1 MRRIAIVTPILP
13 VPFDPARGR
22 FIYEIAKSLSKIA
35 DVRVFF
41 QLLEYP
47 LASVKT
53 KSYVYGELQ
62 EGYTL
67 EGIDVESFSYPA
79 IPVISRGLNGFVS
92 SRVLAPRLKKFN
104 PDVVIGYWV
113 YPDGYAA
120 QKAAKQLNIPCV
132 IGALGSDIHL
142 RSGLNHYLTRQTLR
156 KADAVITVSEAMRQ
170 YTIDE
175 FGAAPDKTTTIVNGF
190 NTSVFHGRPQGPD
203 RERLN
208 IPVDQKLM
216 VYVGRFVEAKGLNEL
231 LAAFSNMAQADPLV
245 RLALIGDGVMKA
257 QLVQAIESAGL
268 KGKIYLPGNL
278 VPAEVATWI
287 GASDLLTLPS
297 WSEGYP
303 NVVVEGVACG
313 RPVVATD
320 VGGTREII
328 NGDNGILVRPKD
340 VKSLQNG
347 LTEALSRQWDHEGIA
362 NAMRRTWDD
371 VAQDTLNVCE
381 ELLARRSPLSS

>member
-47 LASVKT
+47 LSSVKT
-53 KSYVYGELQ
+53 KSYVYGELAD
-62 EGYTL
+62 GYSL
-67 EGIDVESFSYPA
+67 DGIDVESFSYPA
-79 IPVISRGLNGFVS
+79 IPVISRGLNGYIS
-92 SRVLAPRLKKFN
+92 SKVLAPRLKKFK
-104 PDVVIGYWV
+104 PDAVIGYWV
-113 YPDGYAA
+113 YPDGFAA
-120 QKAAKQLNIPCV
+120 QRAAKQLKIPCV

-142 RSGLNHYLTRQTLR
+142 RSGLNHYLTRQTLQ
-156 KADAVITVSEAMRQ
+156 KADAIITVSEAMRR
-170 YTIDE
+170 YTVDE
-175 FGAAPDKTTTIVNGF
+175 FGAAPDKIKTIVNGF
-190 NTSVFHGRPQGPD
+190 NTSVFHHRPQATE

-208 IPVDQKLM
+208 IAPDEKLM

-257 QLVQAIESAGL
+257 QLLQAIESAGL
-268 KGKIYLPGNL
+268 KEKIYLPGNL
-278 VPAEVATWI
+278 VPAQVASWI

-320 VGGTREII
+320 VGGTREILHA
-328 NGDNGILVRPKD
+328 GNGILVRAKD
-340 VKSLQNG
+340 VKSLQEG
-347 LTEALSRQWDHEGIA
+347 LTEALAKSWDHQGIA

-371 VAQDTLNVCE
+371 VAQETLDVCE
-381 ELLARRSPLSS
+381 TLLRA